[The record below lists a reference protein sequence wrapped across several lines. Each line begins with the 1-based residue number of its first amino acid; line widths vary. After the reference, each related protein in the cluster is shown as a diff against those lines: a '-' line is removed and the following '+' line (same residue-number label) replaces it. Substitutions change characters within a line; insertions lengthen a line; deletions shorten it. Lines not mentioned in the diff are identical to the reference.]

1 MIKDYVLPGFKTPS
15 GIDSTD
21 KVMNVQRKLGVKD
34 DGMWGPQTQAAY
46 DNALKNGT
54 DPQIRSLLV
63 PTDIFSN
70 RNGSSRI
77 ALEKMIETIPG
88 ITVSRLAF
96 DASSQDKLY
105 NIIDSSRLSDALK
118 NRAKYVVGAL
128 DQGRQDVLLLDVMLD
143 GVDAYFSREALD
155 QGAYSL
161 AAGDTKRLYENA
173 VLPGEGPARRVLEAR
188 LNSGALGRNAGNA
201 FAGAVANTA
210 TNTMAG
216 TGGVLNAE
224 AQRTG
229 NALML
234 TAAKSVPADMAE
246 VEEKRDK
253 YNNLVWELQALE
265 NRISRISIWEK
276 IPFFYSERYQDALAR
291 KGELHDGIARLETE
305 LDKLYPKWDT
315 VLDIPSAGQPTATL
329 QPTPVPTPKP
339 TPSPTP
345 MPMPTP
351 ALSVR
356 PTASADST
364 LSYPEQ
370 QSKEKVDAIIQ
381 AAKDK
386 LGMKYN
392 DMKCNELA
400 YNAYAAAGIDI
411 KGTAARQAELCT
423 KNGWFISKEN
433 LQAGD
438 LIFWQRTNCSEPN
451 CHRWNE
457 IHHVGIYIGNGKI
470 IDSSTSKDA
479 VVERDIWEGA
489 GYVIYGYARPHSQ

>member
-1 MIKDYVLPGFKTPS
+1 MIKDYVLPGCKTPS
-15 GIDSTD
+15 GIDSAD
-21 KVMNVQRKLGVKD
+21 KGMNVQRKLGVKD
-34 DGMWGPQTQAAY
+34 DGMWGPKTQAAY
-46 DNALKNGT
+46 DSALKTGS
-54 DPQIRSLLV
+54 DPQIRSLFV
-63 PTDIFSN
+63 PPDATW
-70 RNGSSRI
+70 GGLSRI

-88 ITVSRLAF
+88 TTVSKLPF

-105 NIIDSSRLSDALK
+105 NIIDASRLSDALK

-128 DQGRQDVLLLDVMLD
+128 DQGRQDALLLDVMLD
-143 GVDAYFSREALD
+143 GVGAYFSREALD

-161 AAGDTKRLYENA
+161 ATGDAKRLYENA
-173 VLPGEGPARRVLEAR
+173 VLPGEGAARRVLTSR
-188 LNSGALGRNAGNA
+188 LPSGHSGGNA
-201 FAGAVANTA
+201 ANMAANTVA
-210 TNTMAG
+210 YTG
-216 TGGVLNAE
+216 TLNFLNA
-224 AQRTG
+224 AVQPTKDVAMKPG
-229 NALML
+229 V
-234 TAAKSVPADMAE
+234 KGVSVNMDG
-246 VEEKRDK
+246 VEEKEDK

-265 NRISRISIWEK
+265 NRISQISIWEK

-291 KGELHDGIARLETE
+291 KEELQNSIIRLETE
-305 LDKLYPKWDT
+305 LDKLYPEWGKA
-315 VLDIPSAGQPTATL
+315 LEISPAQATATL
-329 QPTPVPTPKP
+329 QPTPMPTPKP

-345 MPMPTP
+345 
-351 ALSVR
+351 ALSIR

-381 AAKDK
+381 AAKDR

-433 LQAGD
+433 LQPGD

-457 IHHVGIYIGNGKI
+457 IHHVGIYIGDGKI

-479 VVERDIWEGA
+479 VVERNIWEGA
-489 GYVIYGYARPHSQ
+489 GYVIYGYARPRSQ